1 MKIGRM
7 NLANTLDLPNDTFL
21 KTYSSAELNND
32 CTLAIFLKNLFRSA
46 YHEFIF
52 TELGVE

>member
-21 KTYSSAELNND
+21 KTYSTAELNND
-32 CTLAIFLKNLFRSA
+32 CTLAIFLKNLFRAA

-52 TELGVE
+52 SQLSVD